1 MSCWKGIIFDL
12 DGVVVSTDD
21 CHYRA
26 WKFLADAEGIPFDRT
41 VNERLRGV
49 SRMESLQII
58 LEKSKKEYT
67 PEEKIA
73 LADRKN
79 EVYKKYISAL
89 TERDILPGV
98 VRFLNLCRENKLRIA
113 IGSSSKNTKAI
124 LKQVGLLDAFD
135 AVVDGNDITH
145 SKPDPEVFVKAA
157 AALGLNPEDCLVV
170 EDADAGIEAAVAA
183 GMAALGVGSAEHC
196 KKATYHAPSLD
207 SDTARELLG

>member
-1 MSCWKGIIFDL
+1 MSYWKGIIFDL

-26 WKFLADAEGIPFDRT
+26 WKFLADAEGIPFDRM

-89 TERDILPGV
+89 TEHDILPGV
-98 VRFLNLCRENKLRIA
+98 VLFLNLCRENKLRIA

-124 LKQVGLLDAFD
+124 LKQVGLIDAFD

-207 SDTARELLG
+207 SDTARKLLG

>member
-1 MSCWKGIIFDL
+1 M
-12 DGVVVSTDD
+12 
-21 CHYRA
+21 
-26 WKFLADAEGIPFDRT
+26 
-41 VNERLRGV
+41 
-49 SRMESLQII
+49 
-58 LEKSKKEYT
+58 
-67 PEEKIA
+67 
-73 LADRKN
+73 ADRKN